1 MDKFQQL
8 YQSDKKKLYEFMSK
22 YWIIITIIL
31 VAVIGLIVYYK
42 ILNGRI
48 IRCVKGLDWYRT
60 SLKLTPLEKCIDIMK
75 GNHKLCDVY
84 IASSAK
90 SYLPCSQN
98 FDYSSLSAIKYVLL
112 SGARYI
118 ELDIYSKNFCENSE
132 PVVCNG
138 TELGN
143 WHYTTE
149 IKFKDAI
156 EAVAKWGF
164 SNLISNNTDPLFLC
178 LNLHTNFKLNVLD
191 KIANIVDETFQHK
204 LLGPNYS
211 YQRANLAQVPIRNFI
226 NKVIILSNKSGV
238 GNNRDAQLF
247 QESKIN
253 ELINYS
259 WKQPFMRNLTHTQV
273 KESFEPKELTEY
285 NKKNI
290 SRVYPDFGGNA
301 TQNYN
306 PRAAWYTGCQ
316 FVCMNYF
323 KKDKF
328 MKTYLDKFKES
339 SFVLKP
345 WKLRYHPR
353 TYREPK
359 KQDKRVSFK
368 PEKVKTPFYSFTY

>member
-8 YQSDKKKLYEFMSK
+8 YQADKQKLYAFLQK
-22 YWIIITIIL
+22 YWIPLTITCLCIIGVII
-31 VAVIGLIVYYK
+31 YYK
-42 ILNGRI
+42 LLNGRI
-48 IRCVKGLDWYRT
+48 VRCENRLEVYRT
-60 SLKLTPLEKCIDIMK
+60 NLKLTPLEKCIDIMK
-75 GNHKLCDVY
+75 GNHKLCDIY

-90 SYLPCSQN
+90 SYLPCSQYW
-98 FDYSSLSAIKYVLL
+98 DYSSLSAIKHVLL

-138 TELGN
+138 DEVGN

-149 IKFKDAI
+149 LKFKDAI
-156 EAVAKWGF
+156 DAIAEWGF
-164 SNLISNNTDPLFLC
+164 SNLISNRTDPLFLC
-178 LNLHTNFKLNVLD
+178 LNLHTNFKLKVLD
-191 KIANIVDETFQHK
+191 KIASIIDEAFQHK
-204 LLGPNYS
+204 LLGPKYG
-211 YQRANLAQVPIRNFI
+211 YQRTNIGQVPIRKFI

-238 GNNRDAQLF
+238 GVSRDAQLF

-259 WKQPFMRNLTHTQV
+259 WKQPFMRNLTHLQV

-285 NKKNI
+285 NKKSL
-290 SRVYPDFGGNA
+290 SRVYPDFDGRS
-301 TQNYN
+301 TENYN

-316 FVCMNYF
+316 FVCLNYF
-323 KKDKF
+323 RQDKF
-328 MKTYLDKFKES
+328 MKINLEKFKGA
-339 SFVLKP
+339 SFILKP
-345 WKLRYHPR
+345 WKLRYHPQ

-368 PEKVKTPFYSFTY
+368 PEKVTTPFYSFTY